1 MYKKLMI
8 PIGRTMQLAAEYRL
22 RTVQCLV
29 TSDYTKSVDNTIE
42 ALVLY
47 VHGEYSIQH
56 DSEVAI
62 WVIIGI
68 IVRLAMRKLSLSCS
82 KVSAWKSV
90 LMMVVLNRYGISP
103 RSKKIP

>member
-1 MYKKLMI
+1 MI
-8 PIGRTMQLAAEYRL
+8 PIGRTMQLATEYRL
-22 RTVQCLV
+22 RIVQCLV

-62 WVIIGI
+62 WAIIGI
-68 IVRLAMRKLSLSCS
+68 IVRLAMRKFHLVAP
-82 KVSAWKSV
+82 KVSARNSV
-90 LMMVVLNRYGISP
+90 LRLAMLYRYGISS
-103 RSKKIP
+103 RSEKFP